1 MMFSRTTAT
10 AAAAEAA
17 GVDLRVMLMTRS
29 VAEVLHV
36 TGEAHGSDRVCLMQ
50 RSCAALLR
58 QASAIDARF
67 LFCFPYGERL
77 PAGAGAWLGSDDAT
91 LQRVVDAVF
100 EPDDK
105 RRPVTAEEARRSSPD
120 CFRALANCSRRLEAL
135 CDDQGR

>member
-1 MMFSRTTAT
+1 MGVGACRRGGVFRLEALRTGVAAT
-10 AAAAEAA
+10 FPQ
-17 GVDLRVMLMTRS
+17 LP
-29 VAEVLHV
+29 
-36 TGEAHGSDRVCLMQ
+36 
-50 RSCAALLR
+50 
-58 QASAIDARF
+58 RF

>member
-1 MMFSRTTAT
+1 M
-10 AAAAEAA
+10 
-17 GVDLRVMLMTRS
+17 
-29 VAEVLHV
+29 
-36 TGEAHGSDRVCLMQ
+36 
-50 RSCAALLR
+50 LR